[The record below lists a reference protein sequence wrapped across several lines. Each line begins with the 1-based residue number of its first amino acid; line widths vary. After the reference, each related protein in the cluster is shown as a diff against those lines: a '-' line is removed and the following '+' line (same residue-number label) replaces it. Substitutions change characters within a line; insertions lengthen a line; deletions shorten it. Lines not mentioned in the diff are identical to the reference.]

1 MHSLY
6 FLFPNPY
13 KNLALLISR
22 VFAEVL
28 PSHKVAKIRKLQ
40 AGGAK
45 VQILN
50 TLYRNEGIKSKKLKS
65 AVQNSAACHPPL
77 RLRLH
82 GSQYKY
88 NDIVTLIR

>member
-6 FLFPNPY
+6 FLVPNLIRILPY
-13 KNLALLISR
+13 VLICR

-50 TLYRNEGIKSKKLKS
+50 TLYR
-65 AVQNSAACHPPL
+65 
-77 RLRLH
+77 
-82 GSQYKY
+82 
-88 NDIVTLIR
+88 

>member
-1 MHSLY
+1 
-6 FLFPNPY
+6 
-13 KNLALLISR
+13 

-50 TLYRNEGIKSKKLKS
+50 NTLYRKDGIKSKKLKS
-65 AVQNSAACHPPL
+65 AV
-77 RLRLH
+77 
-82 GSQYKY
+82 
-88 NDIVTLIR
+88 